1 MAKKEKP
8 PAGADDLVRAAAGA
22 YTSGDGRFG
31 VQKSDQRW
39 FLVDNKQ
46 SNEFGQQLIHGPFD
60 TLDDVRAAIPGAR
73 DIKPLLRIA
82 RRPAS
87 GTAKSG
93 TKRGAPKSASGRDA
107 SGKVASRKQPTPLS
121 WIDRLPAQEAAELRR
136 LIAVLEAEGIANAE
150 SVIKR
155 DRDSDGYALV
165 AEELIA
171 RRLAKLVAAASPA
184 ARDELRKAVRRMAEI
199 VTDEGGATARPMP
212 RWELVETPRDP
223 RQPPRRIRLRIG
235 S

>member
-8 PAGADDLVRAAAGA
+8 PAGPDDLVRASAGA

-39 FLVDNKQ
+39 FVVDNQQ

-60 TLDDVRAAIPGAR
+60 TLEDVRAAIPGAR
-73 DIKPLLRIA
+73 DIKPLLRVPRTKA
-82 RRPAS
+82 
-87 GTAKSG
+87 TAPSKPV
-93 TKRGAPKSASGRDA
+93 PKSAP
-107 SGKVASRKQPTPLS
+107 RKPTPLS
-121 WIDRLPAQEAAELRR
+121 WIDRLPAQEAAEVRR
-136 LIAVLEAEGIANAE
+136 FIGALEAEGIANAE

-155 DRDSDGYALV
+155 DRESDGFAIV
-165 AEELIA
+165 AEEVLA
-171 RRLAKLVAAASPA
+171 RRLAKLVHGATPA
-184 ARDELRKAVRRMAEI
+184 AQAEVRKAVKRVMEI
-199 VTDEGGATARPMP
+199 MTDEGASTARPLP

-223 RQPPRRIRLRIG
+223 DQPTRRRIRLRIG

>member
-8 PAGADDLVRAAAGA
+8 PAGPDDLVRAGAGA
-22 YTSGDGRFG
+22 YTSGDARFA

-39 FLVDNKQ
+39 FLVDNEQ

-60 TLDDVRAAIPGAR
+60 TLEDVRVAIPGAR
-73 DIKPLLRIA
+73 EIKPLLRVP
-82 RRPAS
+82 RKSGP

-93 TKRGAPKSASGRDA
+93 TARA
-107 SGKVASRKQPTPLS
+107 GKTTTTHRAASRRPPTPMS
-121 WIDRLPAQEAAELRR
+121 WIDRLPAREAAEVRR
-136 LIAVLEAEGIANAE
+136 LIAVLEAEGISSAE
-150 SVIKR
+150 SVVKR
-155 DRDSDGYALV
+155 DRDSEGFALI

-171 RRLAKLVAAASPA
+171 RRLAKVVAAASPA
-184 ARDELRKAVRRMAEI
+184 ARDELRKAVRRVAEI
-199 VTDEGGATARPMP
+199 LTDEGGATARPLP

-223 RQPPRRIRLRIG
+223 GQPPRRIRVRIG

>member
-1 MAKKEKP
+1 MPKKEKP
-8 PAGADDLVRAAAGA
+8 PARPDDLVRAGAGA

-39 FLVDNKQ
+39 FLVDNQQ

-73 DIKPLLRIA
+73 DIKPLLRVPRSKGA
-82 RRPAS
+82 GPGKAGQAKAAS
-87 GTAKSG
+87 KSP
-93 TKRGAPKSASGRDA
+93 PK
-107 SGKVASRKQPTPLS
+107 KPTPLS
-121 WIDRLPAQEAAELRR
+121 WIDRLPAQEAAEVRR
-136 LIAVLEAEGIANAE
+136 LIGALDAEGITNAE

-155 DRDSDGYALV
+155 DRDSEGFALT

-171 RRLAKLVAAASPA
+171 RRLAKLVAAASPQ
-184 ARDELRKAVRRMAEI
+184 ARDELRKAIKRMAEI
-199 VTDEGGATARPMP
+199 LTDEGAATARPLP

-223 RQPPRRIRLRIG
+223 AQPPRRIRLRI
-235 S
+235 

>member
-8 PAGADDLVRAAAGA
+8 PAGPDDLVRRGAGA

-39 FLVDNKQ
+39 FLVDNQQ

-60 TLDDVRAAIPGAR
+60 TLGDVRAAIPGAR
-73 DIKPLLRIA
+73 DIKPLLRVP
-82 RRPAS
+82 RRRGEPAQRQK
-87 GTAKSG
+87 A
-93 TKRGAPKSASGRDA
+93 APP
-107 SGKVASRKQPTPLS
+107 GKKPPTPLS
-121 WIDRLPAQEAAELRR
+121 WIDRLPAQEAAEVRR
-136 LIAVLEAEGIANAE
+136 LVGALEAEGIANAE
-150 SVIKR
+150 SIIKR
-155 DRDSDGYALV
+155 DRDSEGFALA

-171 RRLAKLVAAASPA
+171 RRLAKVAASATPA
-184 ARDELRKAVRRMAEI
+184 ARDELRKAVRRVAEI
-199 VTDEGGATARPMP
+199 LTDEGGATARPLP

-223 RQPPRRIRLRIG
+223 GQPPRRIRVRIG